1 MPRSEVIIHR
11 HSGNPGLSSQ
21 IYDETDKFFTN
32 RDSDEVLLSIVKFKL
47 NEGED
52 IFLSYSHGREHGP
65 IIERTGTSSPFMAHL
80 HPTYPG
86 QTTSNPE
93 GLRLRTWLILASLRG
108 DDLARVKEELRKAT
122 ASGADAETI
131 EVLEAYKDE
140 NSTIS
145 AHDIMFS
152 QAYPDYEIIGQQG
165 CGDLTMNLWNVAYL
179 NSPLARKNLAGQYEP
194 LLIHAYDEP
203 ISHRTYSC
211 LIKQKPHRQAYEFI
225 RDKLAIED
233 AKFDPN
239 ADNPNEMIYVKRNG
253 NWQPCGDEVEFALS
267 NEQVIRDGEV
277 VKLNHITEEFSDLR
291 HLLYLPNLNPKT
303 KNNEPLT
310 NVPGDK
316 GRPRFYFGNLTNAD
330 IWFGEAQLLKDI
342 NLQRAAMEG
351 PIFLGRLDGGLGA
364 SVEQIRGAMELAK
377 YEEVVEPRQELKVGQ
392 YRFVPEDDTQ
402 VEVYLKRNLYG
413 WTMIGLN
420 ATKDKIFSLACEGCP
435 IPSRRA
441 GYVLEE
447 AVSQLREAG
456 AENALLIDEGADV
469 FQIALL
475 GLNGEKVQVAGG
487 GSDLDVIV
495 PLLRTRL
502 RATLIFAK

>member
-1 MPRSEVIIHR
+1 MPRSELISHR

-21 IYDETDKFFTN
+21 IYDETDRFFN
-32 RDSDEVLLSIVKFKL
+32 KRDSNQVLLSIVKFYL

-52 IFLSYSHGREHGP
+52 IFLSYTHGREHGP

-80 HPTYPG
+80 HPKYPG

-93 GLRLRTWLILASLRG
+93 GLRLRTWLILDSLRG
-108 DDLARVKEELRKAT
+108 DDVSRVTSKLQKKT
-122 ASGADAETI
+122 AGGAFSETI
-131 EVLEAYKDE
+131 EVLKAYQDE
-140 NSTIS
+140 NATIP
-145 AHDIMFS
+145 AHDTMFN

-179 NSPLARKNLAGQYEP
+179 NSPLARKNLAGKDKP

-203 ISHRTYSC
+203 IAHRTYSC
-211 LIKQKPHRQAYEFI
+211 LIKQKPHRQAYKFI
-225 RDKLAIED
+225 RDQLAIED

-239 ADNPNEMIYVKRNG
+239 ADNPNEMIYVNRNG
-253 NWQPCGDEVEFALS
+253 NWQACGDEVEFALS
-267 NEQVIRDGEV
+267 NEQVLRDGKP

-291 HLLYLPNLNPKT
+291 HLLYLPNLNPPD
-303 KNNEPLT
+303 PL
-310 NVPGDK
+310 PGVSGDL
-316 GRPRFYFGNLTNAD
+316 GRPRFYFGNSTEDD

-351 PIFLGRLDGGLGA
+351 PIFLSRLYQGLGS
-364 SVEQIRGAMELAK
+364 SVEQIRGAMALAE
-377 YEEVVEPRQELKVGQ
+377 YDEVLDSRQELTVGQ
-392 YRFVPEDDTQ
+392 YRFVPEDNRQ
-402 VEVYLKRNLYG
+402 VEVYLKRNLYS

-420 ATKDKIFSLACEGCP
+420 AEKDAILSLACQGDP
-435 IPSRRA
+435 RPGKRK

-447 AVSQLREAG
+447 AVEKLREAG

-469 FQIALL
+469 FQIAPPS
-475 GLNGEKVQVAGG
+475 NGKQVKVAGG
-487 GSDLDVIV
+487 STDLHAIL

-502 RATLIFAK
+502 RATLIFAKRR